1 MADRAV
7 RLVENFAFAKTGNPS
22 IDGEISYPIYNAT
35 SESYVELTDIA
46 EAKSHLGERF
56 SDD

>member
-1 MADRAV
+1 MMTIWT
-7 RLVENFAFAKTGNPS
+7 NFAKTGNPS